1 MILSY
6 KGVGDP
12 VLEVCSKKYLS
23 YTVVGKAKMVVW
35 CKLNPLIYC
44 PGRGCFRSIRHKN
57 TFHILSWERPKK
69 GYPPEKRSPV
79 QSVEDVRF
87 VQVAQKWVF
96 RKRGL
101 KVAKLAVLG
110 GVFRYNQ
117 RIIT

>member
-1 MILSY
+1 MGIRSKRSSHILSWERLVYNQGTEKMVLSY

-12 VLEVCSKKYLS
+12 VLEVC
-23 YTVVGKAKMVVW
+23 
-35 CKLNPLIYC
+35 
-44 PGRGCFRSIRHKN
+44 RKN
-57 TFHILSWERPKK
+57 TSHILSWERPKK

-87 VQVAQKWVF
+87 VQVAQKWAF

-101 KVAKLAVLG
+101 KMAKLAVLG